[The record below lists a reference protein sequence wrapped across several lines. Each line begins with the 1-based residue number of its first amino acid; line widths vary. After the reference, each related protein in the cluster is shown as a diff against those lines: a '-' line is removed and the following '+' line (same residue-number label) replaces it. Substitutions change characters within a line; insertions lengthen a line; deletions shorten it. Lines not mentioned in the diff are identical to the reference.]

1 MLVSIVV
8 PCYNEEG
15 VIAETHRRLSQVLNA
30 QAGLEVEILYVD
42 DGSRDKTWDILQT
55 LPSTTNVTVRALT
68 LSRNFGHQLAV
79 SAGIER
85 AKGDAVVLIDADL
98 QDPPE
103 VVPEMI
109 REWQNGWDVVYGVR
123 TERDGES
130 AFKRATAAM
139 FYRLINR
146 LSEVPIPVDTGDFR
160 LMDRKVVDALM
171 AMPEHDR
178 FIRGMV
184 SWLGFRQKPLP
195 YKRDARWAGETK
207 YPLSK
212 MIKFALT
219 AISSFSTSP
228 LKIASWVGFATSGV
242 AVFGMLYV
250 LGLRLFTSTWV
261 EGWTAIMLAVLFIGG
276 IQLLV
281 LGIMGEYIG
290 RIYGES
296 KRRPLFLI
304 REERVQQATAAAAA
318 AADELAE

>member
-1 MLVSIVV
+1 MLISIVV

-15 VIAETHRRLSQVLNA
+15 VIAETHRRLLQVLNA
-30 QAGLEVEILYVD
+30 QSGIESEILYID
-42 DGSRDKTWDILQT
+42 DGSRDQTWPILQT
-55 LPSTTNVTVRALT
+55 LPSSERVTIRALT

-103 VVPEMI
+103 VLPEMI
-109 REWQNGWDVVYGVR
+109 REWQSGYEVVYGVR

-130 AFKRATAAM
+130 AFKRITAAM

-184 SWLGFRQKPLP
+184 SWLGFRQKALP

-228 LKIASWVGFATSGV
+228 LKIASWVGFAASGA
-242 AVFGMLYV
+242 AVLGMLYV
-250 LGLRLFTSTWV
+250 LGLRMFTSTWV
-261 EGWTAIMLAVLFIGG
+261 EGWTALMLAVLFIGG

-290 RIYGES
+290 RIYGEA

-304 REERVQQATAAAAA
+304 REERVQNALGVAAV
-318 AADELAE
+318 DELAE

>member
-1 MLVSIVV
+1 MLISIVV

-15 VIAETHRRLSQVLNA
+15 VIAETHRRLLQVLNA
-30 QAGLEVEILYVD
+30 QSGIESEILYID
-42 DGSRDKTWDILQT
+42 DGSRDQTWPILQT
-55 LPSTTNVTVRALT
+55 LPSSERVTIRALT

-103 VVPEMI
+103 VLPEMI
-109 REWQNGWDVVYGVR
+109 REWQSGYEVVYGVR

-130 AFKRATAAM
+130 AFKRITAAM

-184 SWLGFRQKPLP
+184 SWLGFRQKALP

-228 LKIASWVGFATSGV
+228 LKIASWVGFAASGA
-242 AVFGMLYV
+242 AVLGMLYV
-250 LGLRLFTSTWV
+250 LGLRMFTSTWV
-261 EGWTAIMLAVLFIGG
+261 EGWTALMLAVLFIGG

-290 RIYGES
+290 RIYGEA

-304 REERVQQATAAAAA
+304 REERVQNALGAAAIG
-318 AADELAE
+318 ELAE

>member
-1 MLVSIVV
+1 MLISIVV

-15 VIAETHRRLSQVLNA
+15 VIAETHRRLLQVLNA
-30 QAGLEVEILYVD
+30 QSGIESEILYID
-42 DGSRDKTWDILQT
+42 DGSRDQTWPILQT
-55 LPSTTNVTVRALT
+55 LPSSERVTIRALT

-103 VVPEMI
+103 VLPEMI
-109 REWQNGWDVVYGVR
+109 REWQSGYEVVYGVR

-130 AFKRATAAM
+130 AFKRITAAM

-184 SWLGFRQKPLP
+184 SWLGFRQKALP

-228 LKIASWVGFATSGV
+228 LKIASWVGFAASGA
-242 AVFGMLYV
+242 AVLGMLYV
-250 LGLRLFTSTWV
+250 LGLRMFTSTWV
-261 EGWTAIMLAVLFIGG
+261 EGWTALMLAVLFIGG

-290 RIYGES
+290 RIYGEA

-304 REERVQQATAAAAA
+304 REERVQNALGAAAI
-318 AADELAE
+318 DELAE

>member
-1 MLVSIVV
+1 MLISIVV

-15 VIAETHRRLSQVLNA
+15 VIAETHRRLLQVLNA
-30 QAGLEVEILYVD
+30 QSGIESEILYID
-42 DGSRDKTWDILQT
+42 DGSRDQTWPILQT
-55 LPSTTNVTVRALT
+55 LPSSERVTIRALT

-103 VVPEMI
+103 VLPEMI
-109 REWQNGWDVVYGVR
+109 REWQSGYEVVYGVR

-130 AFKRATAAM
+130 AFKRITAAM

-184 SWLGFRQKPLP
+184 SWLGFRQKALP

-212 MIKFALT
+212 MVKFALT

-228 LKIASWVGFATSGV
+228 LKIASWVGFASSGA
-242 AVFGMLYV
+242 AVLGMLYV
-250 LGLRLFTSTWV
+250 LGLRMFTSTWV
-261 EGWTAIMLAVLFIGG
+261 EGWTALMLAVLFIGG

-290 RIYGES
+290 RIYGEA

-304 REERVQQATAAAAA
+304 REERVQNALGAAAI
-318 AADELAE
+318 DELAE

>member
-1 MLVSIVV
+1 MLISIVV

-15 VIAETHRRLSQVLNA
+15 VIAETHRRLLQVLNA
-30 QAGLEVEILYVD
+30 QSGIESEILNID
-42 DGSRDKTWDILQT
+42 DGSRDQTWPILQT
-55 LPSTTNVTVRALT
+55 LPSSERVTIRALT

-103 VVPEMI
+103 VLPEMI
-109 REWQNGWDVVYGVR
+109 REWQSGYEVVYGVR

-130 AFKRATAAM
+130 AFKRITAAM

-184 SWLGFRQKPLP
+184 SWLGFRQKALP

-228 LKIASWVGFATSGV
+228 LKIASWVGFAASGA
-242 AVFGMLYV
+242 AVLGMLYV
-250 LGLRLFTSTWV
+250 LGLRMFTSTWV
-261 EGWTAIMLAVLFIGG
+261 EGWTALMLAVLFIGG

-290 RIYGES
+290 RIYGEA

-304 REERVQQATAAAAA
+304 REERVQNALGAAAI
-318 AADELAE
+318 DELAE

>member
-1 MLVSIVV
+1 MLISIVV

-15 VIAETHRRLSQVLNA
+15 VIAETHRRLLQVLNA
-30 QAGLEVEILYVD
+30 QSGIESEILYID
-42 DGSRDKTWDILQT
+42 DGSRDQTWPILQT
-55 LPSTTNVTVRALT
+55 LPSSERVTIRALT

-103 VVPEMI
+103 VLPEMI
-109 REWQNGWDVVYGVR
+109 REWQSGYEVVYGVR

-130 AFKRATAAM
+130 AFKRITAAM

-184 SWLGFRQKPLP
+184 SWLGFRQKALP

-228 LKIASWVGFATSGV
+228 LKIASWVGFAASGA
-242 AVFGMLYV
+242 AVLGMLYV
-250 LGLRLFTSTWV
+250 LGLRMFTSTWV
-261 EGWTAIMLAVLFIGG
+261 EGWTALMLAVLFIGG

-290 RIYGES
+290 RIYGEA

-304 REERVQQATAAAAA
+304 REERVQNALGTAAI
-318 AADELAE
+318 DELAE

>member
-30 QAGLEVEILYVD
+30 QTDLEVEILYVD
-42 DGSRDKTWDILQT
+42 DGSRDKTWSILQT
-55 LPSTTNVTVRALT
+55 LPSTSNVTVRALT

-85 AKGDAVVLIDADL
+85 ATGDAVVLIDADL

-109 REWQNGWDVVYGVR
+109 REWQSGWDVVYGVR

-139 FYRLINR
+139 FYRLINK

-160 LMDRKVVDALM
+160 LMDRKVVNALM

-212 MIKFALT
+212 MVKFALT

-228 LKIASWVGFATSGV
+228 LKIASWVGFAASGV
-242 AVFGMLYV
+242 AVLGMLYV

-261 EGWTAIMLAVLFIGG
+261 EGWTALMLAVLLIGG

-304 REERVQQATAAAAA
+304 REECVQKATDAAL
-318 AADELAE
+318 ADELAE

>member
-1 MLVSIVV
+1 
-8 PCYNEEG
+8 
-15 VIAETHRRLSQVLNA
+15 
-30 QAGLEVEILYVD
+30 
-42 DGSRDKTWDILQT
+42 
-55 LPSTTNVTVRALT
+55 
-68 LSRNFGHQLAV
+68 
-79 SAGIER
+79 
-85 AKGDAVVLIDADL
+85 
-98 QDPPE
+98 
-103 VVPEMI
+103 
-109 REWQNGWDVVYGVR
+109 
-123 TERDGES
+123 
-130 AFKRATAAM
+130 
-139 FYRLINR
+139 
-146 LSEVPIPVDTGDFR
+146 
-160 LMDRKVVDALM
+160 M

-184 SWLGFRQKPLP
+184 SWLGFRQKALP

-212 MIKFALT
+212 MVKFALT

-242 AVFGMLYV
+242 AVLGMLYV
-250 LGLRLFTSTWV
+250 LGLRLFTATWV

-290 RIYGES
+290 RIYGEA

-304 REERVQQATAAAAA
+304 REERVQLATGAA

>member
-15 VIAETHRRLSQVLNA
+15 VIAETHRRLSQVLNE
-30 QAGLEVEILYVD
+30 QTDLEVEILYVD
-42 DGSRDKTWDILQT
+42 DGSRDKTWSILQT
-55 LPSTTNVTVRALT
+55 LPSTSNVTVRALT

-109 REWQNGWDVVYGVR
+109 REWQSGWDVVYGVR

-139 FYRLINR
+139 FYRLINK

-160 LMDRKVVDALM
+160 LMDRKVVNALM

-212 MIKFALT
+212 MVKFALT

-228 LKIASWVGFATSGV
+228 LKIASWVGFAASGV
-242 AVFGMLYV
+242 AVLGMLYV

-261 EGWTAIMLAVLFIGG
+261 EGWTALMLAVLLIGG

-304 REERVQQATAAAAA
+304 REECVQKATDAAL
-318 AADELAE
+318 ADELAE

>member
-160 LMDRKVVDALM
+160 LMDRKVVNALM

-195 YKRDARWAGETK
+195 YQRDARWAGETK

-261 EGWTAIMLAVLFIGG
+261 EGWTALMLAVLFIGG

-304 REERVQQATAAAAA
+304 REERIQKATSAA

>member
-1 MLVSIVV
+1 MLISIVV

-15 VIAETHRRLSQVLNA
+15 VIAETHRRLLQVLNA
-30 QAGLEVEILYVD
+30 QSGIESEILYID
-42 DGSRDKTWDILQT
+42 DGSRDQTWPILQT
-55 LPSTTNVTVRALT
+55 LPSSERVTIRALT

-103 VVPEMI
+103 VLPEMI
-109 REWQNGWDVVYGVR
+109 REWQSGYEVVYGVR

-130 AFKRATAAM
+130 AFKRITAAM

-184 SWLGFRQKPLP
+184 SWLGFRQKALP

-212 MIKFALT
+212 MVKFALT

-228 LKIASWVGFATSGV
+228 LKIASWVGFAASGA
-242 AVFGMLYV
+242 AVLGMLYV
-250 LGLRLFTSTWV
+250 LGLRMFTSTWV
-261 EGWTAIMLAVLFIGG
+261 EGWTALMLAVLFIGG

-290 RIYGES
+290 RIYGEA

-304 REERVQQATAAAAA
+304 REERVQNALGAAAI
-318 AADELAE
+318 DELAE

>member
-1 MLVSIVV
+1 MLISIVV

-15 VIAETHRRLSQVLNA
+15 VIAETHRRLLQVLNA
-30 QAGLEVEILYVD
+30 QSGIESEILYID
-42 DGSRDKTWDILQT
+42 DGSRDQTWPILQT
-55 LPSTTNVTVRALT
+55 LPSSERVTIRALT

-103 VVPEMI
+103 VLPEMI
-109 REWQNGWDVVYGVR
+109 REWQSGYEVVYGVR

-130 AFKRATAAM
+130 AFKRITAAM

-184 SWLGFRQKPLP
+184 SWLGFRQKALP

-228 LKIASWVGFATSGV
+228 LKIASWVGFASSGA
-242 AVFGMLYV
+242 AVLGMLYV
-250 LGLRLFTSTWV
+250 LGLRMFTSTWV
-261 EGWTAIMLAVLFIGG
+261 EGWTALMLAVLFIGG

-290 RIYGES
+290 RIYGEA

-304 REERVQQATAAAAA
+304 REERVQNALGAAAI
-318 AADELAE
+318 DELAE

>member
-1 MLVSIVV
+1 MLISIVV

-15 VIAETHRRLSQVLNA
+15 VIAETHRRLLQVLNA
-30 QAGLEVEILYVD
+30 QSGIESEILYID
-42 DGSRDKTWDILQT
+42 DGSRDQTWPILQT
-55 LPSTTNVTVRALT
+55 LPSSERVTIRALT

-103 VVPEMI
+103 VLPEMI
-109 REWQNGWDVVYGVR
+109 REWQSGYEVVYGVR

-130 AFKRATAAM
+130 AFKRITAAM

-184 SWLGFRQKPLP
+184 SWLGFRQKALP

-228 LKIASWVGFATSGV
+228 LKIASWVGFASSGA
-242 AVFGMLYV
+242 AVLGMLYV
-250 LGLRLFTSTWV
+250 LGLRMFTSTWV
-261 EGWTAIMLAVLFIGG
+261 EGWTALMLAVLFIGG

-290 RIYGES
+290 RIYGEA

-304 REERVQQATAAAAA
+304 REERVQNALGTAAI
-318 AADELAE
+318 DELAE

>member
-1 MLVSIVV
+1 MLISIVV

-15 VIAETHRRLSQVLNA
+15 VIAETHRRLLQVLNA
-30 QAGLEVEILYVD
+30 QSGIESEILYID
-42 DGSRDKTWDILQT
+42 DGSRDQTWPILQT
-55 LPSTTNVTVRALT
+55 LPSSERVTIRALT

-103 VVPEMI
+103 VLPEMI
-109 REWQNGWDVVYGVR
+109 REWQSGYEVVYGVR

-130 AFKRATAAM
+130 AFKRITAAM
-139 FYRLINR
+139 VYRLINR
-146 LSEVPIPVDTGDFR
+146 VSEVPIPVDTGDFR

-184 SWLGFRQKPLP
+184 SWLGFRQKALP

-212 MIKFALT
+212 MVKFALT

-228 LKIASWVGFATSGV
+228 LKIASWVGFAASGA
-242 AVFGMLYV
+242 AVLGMLYV
-250 LGLRLFTSTWV
+250 LGLRMFTSTWV
-261 EGWTAIMLAVLFIGG
+261 EGWTALMLALLFIGG

-281 LGIMGEYIG
+281 LGILGEYIG
-290 RIYGES
+290 RIYGEA

-304 REERVQQATAAAAA
+304 REERVQNALGAAAI
-318 AADELAE
+318 DELAE

>member
-1 MLVSIVV
+1 MLISIVV

-15 VIAETHRRLSQVLNA
+15 VIAETHRRLLQVLNA
-30 QAGLEVEILYVD
+30 QSGIDSEILYID
-42 DGSRDKTWDILQT
+42 DGSRDQTWPILQT
-55 LPSTTNVTVRALT
+55 LPSSERVTIRALT

-103 VVPEMI
+103 VLPEMI
-109 REWQNGWDVVYGVR
+109 REWQSGYEVVYGVR

-130 AFKRATAAM
+130 AFKRITAAM

-184 SWLGFRQKPLP
+184 SWLGFRQKALP

-212 MIKFALT
+212 MVKFALT

-228 LKIASWVGFATSGV
+228 LKIASWVGFASSGA
-242 AVFGMLYV
+242 AVLGMLYV
-250 LGLRLFTSTWV
+250 LGLRMFTSTWV
-261 EGWTAIMLAVLFIGG
+261 EGWTALMLAVLFIGG

-290 RIYGES
+290 RIYGEA

-304 REERVQQATAAAAA
+304 REERVQNALGAAAI
-318 AADELAE
+318 DELAE

>member
-42 DGSRDKTWDILQT
+42 DGSRDQTWSILQT
-55 LPSTTNVTVRALT
+55 LPSSAHLTVRALT

-103 VVPEMI
+103 VLPEMI

-139 FYRLINR
+139 FYRLINK

-228 LKIASWVGFATSGV
+228 LKIASWVGFATSGA
-242 AVFGMLYV
+242 AVLGMLYD

-261 EGWTAIMLAVLFIGG
+261 EGWTALMLAVLFIGG

-304 REERVQQATAAAAA
+304 REERVQKATNAA

>member
-15 VIAETHRRLSQVLNA
+15 VIAETHRRLSQVLSA
-30 QAGLEVEILYVD
+30 QAGLEVEILYID
-42 DGSRDKTWDILQT
+42 DGSRDKTWSILQT
-55 LPSTTNVTVRALT
+55 LPSTSNVTVRALT

-79 SAGIER
+79 SAGIDR

-103 VVPEMI
+103 VLPEMI
-109 REWQNGWDVVYGVR
+109 REWQSGWDVVYGVR
-123 TERDGES
+123 AERAGES

-139 FYRLINR
+139 FYRFINK

-184 SWLGFRQKPLP
+184 SWLGFRQKALP

-228 LKIASWVGFATSGV
+228 LKIASWVGFATSGA
-242 AVFGMLYV
+242 AVLGMLYV
-250 LGLRLFTSTWV
+250 VGLRLFTSTWV
-261 EGWTAIMLAVLFIGG
+261 QGWTALMLAVLFIGG

-304 REERVQQATAAAAA
+304 REERVQKASSAATGTA
-318 AADELAE
+318 AADE

>member
-1 MLVSIVV
+1 MFVSIVV

-15 VIAETHRRLSQVLNA
+15 VIAETHRRLSQVLSA
-30 QAGLEVEILYVD
+30 QAGLTAEILYVD
-42 DGSRDKTWDILQT
+42 DGSRDKTWSILQT
-55 LPSTTNVTVRALT
+55 LPSSSNVTVRALT

-103 VVPEMI
+103 VLPEMI

-123 TERDGES
+123 TEREGES

-139 FYRLINR
+139 FYRLINK

-184 SWLGFRQKPLP
+184 SWLGFRQKALP

-212 MIKFALT
+212 MVKFALT

-242 AVFGMLYV
+242 AVLGMLYV
-250 LGLRLFTSTWV
+250 LGLRLFTATWV

-290 RIYGES
+290 RIYGEA

-304 REERVQQATAAAAA
+304 REERVQLATGAA

>member
-1 MLVSIVV
+1 MLISIVV

-15 VIAETHRRLSQVLNA
+15 VIAETHRRLLQVLNA
-30 QAGLEVEILYVD
+30 QSGIESEILYID
-42 DGSRDKTWDILQT
+42 DGSRDQTWPILQT
-55 LPSTTNVTVRALT
+55 LPSSERVTIRALT

-103 VVPEMI
+103 VLPEMI
-109 REWQNGWDVVYGVR
+109 REWQSGYEVVYGVR

-130 AFKRATAAM
+130 AFKRITAAM

-184 SWLGFRQKPLP
+184 SWLGFRQKALP

-228 LKIASWVGFATSGV
+228 LKIASWVGFAASGA

-250 LGLRLFTSTWV
+250 LGLRMFTSTWV
-261 EGWTAIMLAVLFIGG
+261 EGWTALMLAVLFIGG

-290 RIYGES
+290 RIYGEA

-304 REERVQQATAAAAA
+304 REERVQNALGAAAI
-318 AADELAE
+318 DELAE

>member
-30 QAGLEVEILYVD
+30 QAGLEGEILYVD

-261 EGWTAIMLAVLFIGG
+261 EGWTALMLAVLFIGG

-304 REERVQQATAAAAA
+304 REERIQKATSAA